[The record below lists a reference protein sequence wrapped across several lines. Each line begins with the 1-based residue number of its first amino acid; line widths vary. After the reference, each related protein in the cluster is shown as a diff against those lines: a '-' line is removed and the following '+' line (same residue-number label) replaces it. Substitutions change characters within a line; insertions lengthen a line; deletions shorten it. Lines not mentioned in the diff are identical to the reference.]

1 MPWKRILN
9 IAITAEG
16 SFPTDMK
23 ITKNEIKKALKSTA
37 PVLSGYMVLGFGF
50 GLVLNSKGFGVL
62 WALLMSLFIYAG
74 SMQYVAIDLLSGGAS
89 VVTMAI
95 TTVLVNARHIF
106 YGISMVDKYKGTGKI
121 KPYLIFS
128 LTDETYSLVCTD
140 DENSSH
146 GYYLLVSLFNHF
158 YWVTGSVLGAAV
170 GSAFNFS
177 PKGIDFALTALFV
190 TVFVEQWL
198 SSKDHTAAIVGAA
211 ASVICLVIFGAD
223 SFLIPSMLLITVA
236 LTALRAIRKRKGDKK
251 NA

>member
-1 MPWKRILN
+1 
-9 IAITAEG
+9 
-16 SFPTDMK
+16 MK
-23 ITKNEIKKALKSTA
+23 IKKDEIKRALKATV

-50 GLVLNSKGFGVL
+50 GLVLNSKGFGVP
-62 WALLMSLFIYAG
+62 WAFLMSLLIYAG

-89 VVTMAI
+89 VITMAI

-106 YGISMVDKYKGTGKI
+106 YGISMVDKYKDAGKI

-140 DENSSH
+140 DEENSHSYH
-146 GYYLLVSLFNHF
+146 FLVSVFNHF
-158 YWVTGSVLGAAV
+158 YWVAGSTLGAAA
-170 GSAFNFS
+170 GSVFNFA

-198 SSKDHTAAIVGAA
+198 SSKDHAAAIIGVTTSAL
-211 ASVICLVIFGAD
+211 CLLIFGAD
-223 SFLIPSMLLITVA
+223 SFLIPAMLLITLA
-236 LTALRAIRKRKGDKK
+236 LTVLKFVRRGKGEYE